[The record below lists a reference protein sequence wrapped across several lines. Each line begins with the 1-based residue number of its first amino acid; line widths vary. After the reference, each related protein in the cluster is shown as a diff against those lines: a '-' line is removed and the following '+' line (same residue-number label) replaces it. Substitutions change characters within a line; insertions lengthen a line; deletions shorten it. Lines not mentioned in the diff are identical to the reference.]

1 VNEKANEKEGIS
13 VETFFFEN
21 EKKLELKLISSKKGF
36 HKQVTEKEIHRPGL
50 ALGGFVELFTY
61 ERIQVFG
68 NTEIAYL
75 RKLTPIQREKTLKKL
90 FSFDIPLSIVTN
102 NNRLPSP
109 FVQMADEYG
118 ISVFRTPLTTI
129 KFIQLLEDY
138 LDEKFTPSAFIHG
151 SLVDVYGIGVL
162 ITGRSGIGKSEV
174 ALDLVARGH
183 RLVTD
188 DVVTVRYQTGGILIG
203 TGNKTLRYN
212 MEIRGV
218 GIIDIQAVFG
228 IRAIRKQKRVE
239 VRVELVDWDDK
250 EKYERLGL
258 EEIVTEILGEK
269 IPLVQ
274 LPIYP
279 GKNISVI
286 VEVIALNELLKIYG
300 HHSAREFEERLDRR
314 MKAKLPGME
323 EYLGK
328 DYE

>member
-1 VNEKANEKEGIS
+1 MNEKANEKEGIS

-36 HKQVTEKEIHRPGL
+36 HKQVTEKEIYRPGL
-50 ALGGFVELFTY
+50 ALAGFMDLFTY
-61 ERIQVFG
+61 KRIQVCG
-68 NTEIAYL
+68 NTEAAYL
-75 RKLTPIQREKTLKKL
+75 RKLTLIQRKNTLKKV
-90 FSFDIPLSIVTN
+90 FSFDIPLFIVTN

-109 FVQMADEYG
+109 FVQMANEYG
-118 ISVFRTPLTTI
+118 IPVFRTSLATI
-129 KFIQLLEDY
+129 KFIQLVEDY
-138 LDEKFTPSAFIHG
+138 LDEKFAPSTFIHG

-188 DVVTVRYQTGGILIG
+188 DVVTVQYQTGGILIG

-239 VRVELVDWDDK
+239 VQVELVDWDDT

-258 EEIVTEILGEK
+258 EEIGTEILGEK
-269 IPLVQ
+269 IPLVR

-300 HHSAREFEERLDRR
+300 RHSAREFEARLDRR
-314 MKAKLPGME
+314 MKAKLRGME